1 MQYLYE
7 SGGLYTFMNME
18 TYEQIEIP
26 RNKIEHEVNFLKEN
40 MEVNV
45 ISFHG
50 EILGVTLP
58 NNIELTIVEAD
69 PNVKGNTVSGG
80 SKSAVLETGLTIQVP
95 MFINEGDKV
104 IVSTSDGKYVSR
116 VN

>member
-1 MQYLYE
+1 
-7 SGGLYTFMNME
+7 
-18 TYEQIEIP
+18 
-26 RNKIEHEVNFLKEN
+26 
-40 MEVNV
+40 
-45 ISFHG
+45 
-50 EILGVTLP
+50 
-58 NNIELTIVEAD
+58 AD